1 MNQTV
6 RLQFSAIQP
15 MVLVLALIVI
25 MTIAG
30 FLTPGFLTFR
40 HLMMVLYCNTM
51 LGILALAQTIVIL
64 SGGIDLSIGSTYW
77 ITVMIGALL
86 MVKGGFIVP
95 SIVCIIAGAAIG
107 MVNGLGISRLK
118 IPHVVMTLAMMIILT
133 GTLYVTTGGGGRGR
147 AAQELIRL
155 STGRFLGFPIISLLW
170 IFLTILFYIILK
182 TTAFGWKVRALGSNL
197 SACHCSGMNIS
208 RVQVI
213 VYMISG
219 TLAALA
225 GLLYLGWA
233 RTPYPTFQSGAGV
246 GANIMLESIAAVIIG
261 GTLFSGGRGGVERTF
276 LGVLILA
283 VLFSILSMA
292 GLGVEW
298 QIMLNGL
305 IILAIVGIHSRI
317 ALQQ

>member
-1 MNQTV
+1 MNRVGRFQ
-6 RLQFSAIQP
+6 LFAIQP
-15 MVLVLALIVI
+15 IILTVTLIAI

-30 FLTPGFLTFR
+30 LLTPGFLTFR
-40 HLMMVLYCNTM
+40 HLMMILYCNTM
-51 LGILALAQTIVIL
+51 LGILALAQTLVIL

-77 ITVMIGALL
+77 ITVMLGALF
-86 MVKGGFIVP
+86 MVDGSFILP
-95 SIVCIIAGAAIG
+95 SIVCIIVGAAIG
-107 MVNGLGISRLK
+107 TINGLGISRLK

-147 AAQELIRL
+147 AAPELISL
-155 STGRFLGFPIISLLW
+155 STGRIFGLPIISLVW
-170 IFLTILFYIILK
+170 ISLTLLFYIVLRM
-182 TTAFGWKVRALGSNL
+182 TAFGWKVRALGSNL
-197 SACHCSGMNIS
+197 SACYCSGIS
-208 RVQVI
+208 IWKVQVL
-213 VYMISG
+213 VYMLSG

-246 GANIMLESIAAVIIG
+246 GANIMLQSIAAVIIG

-276 LGVLILA
+276 LGVLVLA

-305 IILAIVGIHSRI
+305 IILAIVGLHSRI
-317 ALQQ
+317 GHR

>member
-1 MNQTV
+1 MI
-6 RLQFSAIQP
+6 LI
-15 MVLVLALIVI
+15 LALVVI
-25 MTIAG
+25 MTVAG

-40 HLMMVLYCNTM
+40 HFKMVLYCNTM
-51 LGILALAQTIVIL
+51 LGILALAQTLVIL

-77 ITVMIGALL
+77 ITVMVGALL
-86 MVKGGFIVP
+86 MVNGELLVP
-95 SIVCIIAGAAIG
+95 SIVCILVGAAIG
-107 MVNGLGISRLK
+107 LINGMGISRLK

-147 AAQELIRL
+147 AAPELIRL
-155 STGRFLGFPIISLLW
+155 STGRVFGFPIITLVWISLTV
-170 IFLTILFYIILK
+170 FFHIILK
-182 TTAFGWKVRALGSNL
+182 TTAFGWKVRALGSNPA
-197 SACHCSGMNIS
+197 ACHCSGIS
-208 RVQVI
+208 IWKIQVL
-213 VYMISG
+213 VYMMSG

-276 LGVLILA
+276 LGVLVLA

-305 IILAIVGIHSRI
+305 IILAIVGTHSRI
-317 ALQQ
+317 GGQ